1 METESDQ
8 KKKAEAQLQEYKR
21 KLEEEQNKRTREMN
35 NNQQTSDKIAS
46 LEKQVSCTKLSY
58 TRLLLR
64 TQKKSCF
71 LISTKNLGF
80 SFLKKFD
87 MFPIVSGEFVS
98 KYLKLEI
105 FCWEMFWIVNF
116 EIFYEIF
123 YVVLVRIAYEVN
135 FFNDLFNLKC
145 QSCVKTNR

>member
-64 TQKKSCF
+64 TQKKKLFSNFNEEFGF
-71 LISTKNLGF
+71 LIF
-80 SFLKKFD
+80 KK
-87 MFPIVSGEFVS
+87 IRHVSNSVRRICI
-98 KYLKLEI
+98 KI
-105 FCWEMFWIVNF
+105 F
-116 EIFYEIF
+116 
-123 YVVLVRIAYEVN
+123 
-135 FFNDLFNLKC
+135 
-145 QSCVKTNR
+145 KT